1 VAIEELRIAIHT
13 AKKKKKNTDRFNRFI
28 SPWRSRSAYVL
39 T

>member
-1 VAIEELRIAIHT
+1 MAIEELRIAIHT
-13 AKKKKKNTDRFNRFI
+13 AKKKNTDRFNRFI